1 MKTKSMLKFS
11 AALMILVE
19 LAACQNTDRSDNA
32 QLDSVPVGS
41 DSLPRAGSSGTPN
54 DVTHMSKVDGDGAA
68 FMDTAAVG
76 GMMEVDL
83 GKLALEK
90 SSNAQVKKFAAQM
103 VADHTKANTDLKA
116 VAAKLEHLLPSA
128 YPADVKAH
136 MDAMKKLSGKEF
148 DQHYMDMMVN
158 DHVKTLDLF
167 RSASS
172 LRGEIKDF
180 AASTLPVLE
189 KHHQMAKEIDASLK

>member
-11 AALMILVE
+11 AALMIFAGLT
-19 LAACQNTDRSDNA
+19 ACQNTDQSANA
-32 QLDSVPVGS
+32 QLDSAPVGS
-41 DSLPRAGSSGTPN
+41 DSLRMQDRLDASN
-54 DVTHMSKVDGDGAA
+54 DVTQKSKVDGDGAN

-90 SSNAQVKKFAAQM
+90 STNAQVRKFAAQM
-103 VADHTKANTDLKA
+103 VADHTKANTDLKVIA
-116 VAAKLEHLLPSA
+116 TKLEHLLPSD

-136 MDAMKKLSGKEF
+136 MGEMKKLSGREF
-148 DQHYMDMMVN
+148 DAHYMDMMVN
-158 DHVKTLDLF
+158 DHVKTLNLF

-172 LRGEIKDF
+172 LRAEIKDF

-189 KHHQMAKEIDASLK
+189 KHYQMAKEINASLK

>member
-1 MKTKSMLKFS
+1 
-11 AALMILVE
+11 
-19 LAACQNTDRSDNA
+19 
-32 QLDSVPVGS
+32 
-41 DSLPRAGSSGTPN
+41 
-54 DVTHMSKVDGDGAA
+54 MSKVDGDGAA

-103 VADHTKANTDLKA
+103 VADHTKAGTELKA
-116 VAAKLEHLLPSA
+116 VAMKLEHLLPSD
-128 YPADVKAH
+128 YPADVKSH
-136 MDAMKKLSGKEF
+136 MDAMKKLSGKDF
-148 DQHYMDMMVN
+148 DKHYMAMMVN

-172 LRGEIKDF
+172 LRAEIKEF
-180 AASTLPVLE
+180 AARTLPVLE
-189 KHHQMAKEIDASLK
+189 KHHQMAKEINAALK

>member
-1 MKTKSMLKFS
+1 METKSMLKIC
-11 AALMILVE
+11 AGLMILAE
-19 LAACQNTDRSDNA
+19 LTACQHTDRSGSA
-32 QLDSVPVGS
+32 QLDSAPVGS
-41 DSLPRAGSSGTPN
+41 DSLRRADSSDAPS
-54 DVTHMSKVDGDGAA
+54 DVTHMSKVDVDGAA

-90 SSNAQVKKFAAQM
+90 SSNAEVKKFAAQM
-103 VADHTKANTDLKA
+103 VADHTKAGTDLKA
-116 VAAKLEHLLPSA
+116 VAAKLEHLLPST
-128 YPADVKAH
+128 YPADVKMH
-136 MDAMKKLSGKEF
+136 MDDMKKLSGKAF
-148 DQHYMDMMVN
+148 DKHYMDMMVN

-189 KHHQMAKEIDASLK
+189 KHHQMATQINAALK

>member
-1 MKTKSMLKFS
+1 MKTKNILKFS
-11 AALMILVE
+11 AVLMIFAGLT
-19 LAACQNTDRSDNA
+19 ACQNTDRSGNA
-32 QLDSVPVGS
+32 QLDSAPVGN
-41 DSLPRAGSSGTPN
+41 DSLRMQDSLDAPN
-54 DVTHMSKVDGDGAA
+54 DVTQKSKVDGDGAA

-90 SSNAQVKKFAAQM
+90 SSNARVKKFAAQM

-136 MDAMKKLSGKEF
+136 MDAMKKLNGKEF
-148 DQHYMDMMVN
+148 DKHYMDMMVS
-158 DHVKTLDLF
+158 DHIKTLALF
-167 RSASS
+167 RSAAS
-172 LRGEIKDF
+172 LRTEIKDF

-189 KHHQMAKEIDASLK
+189 KHHQMAKEINASLK

>member
-1 MKTKSMLKFS
+1 MKTKNMLKFS
-11 AALMILVE
+11 AVLMIIAGLT
-19 LAACQNTDRSDNA
+19 ACQNTDRSGNA
-32 QLDSVPVGS
+32 QLDSAPIGS
-41 DSLPRAGSSGTPN
+41 DSLRNADSSDAPK

-103 VADHTKANTDLKA
+103 VADHTKANTDLKT

-136 MDAMKKLSGKEF
+136 MDAMKKLNGKEF
-148 DQHYMDMMVN
+148 DKHYMDMMVN

-172 LRGEIKDF
+172 LRSEVKDF
-180 AASTLPVLE
+180 AARTLPVLE
-189 KHHQMAKEIDASLK
+189 KHNEMAKEISAGMK

>member
-1 MKTKSMLKFS
+1 MKIKSNLKYCVF
-11 AALMILVE
+11 LLIGLGLV
-19 LAACQNTDRSDNA
+19 ACQHTDRGGNVTND
-32 QLDSVPVGS
+32 
-41 DSLPRAGSSGTPN
+41 RAKPSK
-54 DVTHMSKVDGDGAA
+54 DVTNMSKIDGDGAA

-90 SSNAQVKKFAAQM
+90 SSNAQVRKFAALM

-116 VAAKLEHLLPSA
+116 IAVKLEHLLPST
-128 YPADVKAH
+128 YPSDVKAH
-136 MDAMKKLSGKEF
+136 MEEMGKLTGKEF
-148 DQHYMDMMVN
+148 DIHYMDMMVK

-172 LRGEIKDF
+172 LRHEIRDF
-180 AASTLPVLE
+180 AKNTLPVLE
-189 KHHQMAKEIDASLK
+189 KHHQMAKEIRTNLK

>member
-11 AALMILVE
+11 AALVIFSGLM
-19 LAACQNTDRSDNA
+19 ACQNTDRSGNA
-32 QLDSVPVGS
+32 QLDSAPVGS
-41 DSLPRAGSSGTPN
+41 DSLRRTDTSDAPK

-90 SSNAQVKKFAAQM
+90 SSNAEVKKFAAQM
-103 VADHTKANTDLKA
+103 VADHTKAGTDLKA
-116 VAAKLEHLLPSA
+116 VAAKLEHLLPA
-128 YPADVKAH
+128 NYPADVKMH
-136 MDAMKKLSGKEF
+136 MDEMKKLSGKAF
-148 DQHYMDMMVN
+148 DKHYMDMMVN

-167 RSASS
+167 KSASS

-180 AASTLPVLE
+180 AARTLPVLE
-189 KHHQMAKEIDASLK
+189 KHHQMATRINAALK

>member
-11 AALMILVE
+11 AALMIIAG
-19 LAACQNTDRSDNA
+19 LAACQNTDRSGNA
-32 QLDSVPVGS
+32 QLDSAPVGN
-41 DSLPRAGSSGTPN
+41 DSLRGAENSNAPG

-103 VADHTKANTDLKA
+103 VADHTKANADLKA
-116 VAAKLEHLLPSA
+116 VAAKLEHLLPKT
-128 YPADVKAH
+128 YPADVKTH
-136 MDAMKKLSGKEF
+136 MDEMKKLSGKMF

-158 DHVKTLDLF
+158 DHVKTLNLF

-180 AASTLPVLE
+180 AARTLPVLE
-189 KHHQMAKEIDASLK
+189 KHHQMATQINASLK

>member
-1 MKTKSMLKFS
+1 MKTKISLKIS
-11 AALMILVE
+11 AVLVVIAGLM
-19 LAACQNTDRSDNA
+19 ACQNTDRSGNA
-32 QLDSVPVGS
+32 QLDSAPVGN
-41 DSLPRAGSSGTPN
+41 DSLRRADRSDAPK

-90 SSNAQVKKFAAQM
+90 SSNARVKKFAAQM
-103 VADHTKANTDLKA
+103 VADHTKANMDLKA

-148 DQHYMDMMVN
+148 DAHYMNMMVN
-158 DHVKTLDLF
+158 DHVKTLNLF
-167 RSASS
+167 RSAGG
-172 LRGEIKDF
+172 LRSEVKDF

-189 KHHQMAKEIDASLK
+189 KHHQMATEINASLK

>member
-1 MKTKSMLKFS
+1 MKTKSFLKFS
-11 AALMILVE
+11 AVLVVFAG
-19 LAACQNTDRSDNA
+19 LAACQNTDRSGNA
-32 QLDSVPVGS
+32 QLDSAPVGS
-41 DSLPRAGSSGTPN
+41 DSLRRADSSDAPK

-90 SSNAQVKKFAAQM
+90 SSNAEVKKFAAQM

-116 VAAKLEHLLPSA
+116 IAAKLEHLLPSA

-148 DQHYMDMMVN
+148 DKHYMGMMVN

-180 AASTLPVLE
+180 AANTLPVLE
-189 KHHQMAKEIDASLK
+189 KHHQMAKEINASLK